1 MASHSGIV
9 LAGKYASVHTK
20 NWAVPPKKPE
30 LKPDRIAKGPCRVKL
45 KDESGRNTET
55 YRNPEEMLQAMHART
70 QSALAKHKFPDQDSY
85 QTAAKQIGL
94 GMWHTHLVKKILKL
108 APNLFVEDCIAIPE
122 CSGFYK
128 MIFGEKKFTGAS
140 FKRGF
145 VPEFS
150 IFNPDNAGQITSCGI
165 TYGWRQVLAR
175 LVKSGDLTMNQV
187 VKNFGDVSHS
197 DERGK
202 HWAGKLS
209 GYRT

>member
-1 MASHSGIV
+1 MSSIT
-9 LAGKYASVHTK
+9 LAGKYTTIHSK

-45 KDESGRNTET
+45 KDEHGRKQET
-55 YRNPEEMLQAMHART
+55 YRNPDEMLQAMHAETARK
-70 QSALAKHKFPDQDSY
+70 LEGHKFPDQQSY
-85 QTAAKQIGL
+85 QNAAKQIGK
-94 GMWHTHLVKKILKL
+94 GMWHTQLVKQILKI
-108 APNLFVEDCIAIPE
+108 APNLFVEDCVAIPE

-128 MIFGEKKFTGAS
+128 MVFGEKKFTGAS

-150 IFNPDNAGQITSCGI
+150 IFNPDNAGQITSWGI
-165 TYGWRQVLAR
+165 TYGWRMVLAR

-187 VKNFGDVSHS
+187 VKNFGDVSYS

-202 HWAGKLS
+202 HWAGKIR
-209 GYRT
+209 GHRT